1 MSNGEGSRISM
12 RRQAALAEGG
22 ADYAAKRAELINVA
36 ARVFREKGYTSATL
50 NDIAEV
56 FGTDRASLYYYVGS
70 KEELFHECIKGVL
83 DDNLAKGE
91 EIVGSDR
98 TFRQKLTDLIEVVLS
113 SYEESYPHM
122 YVYIQED
129 MRHISSE
136 DDVWAT
142 QMVEQT
148 RRFEKMFLG
157 LIEAGIAD
165 GSFRKDLD
173 PSLVANGLFGMMT
186 WTHRWFVPGRKYA
199 ASDLA
204 SVFTAI
210 FFDGIS
216 AT

>member
-1 MSNGEGSRISM
+1 M

-22 ADYAAKRAELINVA
+22 VDYAAKRAELINVA
-36 ARVFREKGYTSATL
+36 ARVFREKGYSSATL
-50 NDIAEV
+50 NDIATV

-83 DDNLAKGE
+83 DDNLTKGR

-98 TFRQKLTDLIEVVLS
+98 TPRQKLTDLIEVVLA
-113 SYEESYPHM
+113 SYEQNYPHM

-129 MRHISSE
+129 MQHIAS
-136 DDVWAT
+136 DDDAWAT
-142 QMVEQT
+142 RMVEQT
-148 RRFEKMFLG
+148 RRFEKLFLG
-157 LIEAGIAD
+157 LIDDGVAD
-165 GSFRKDLD
+165 GSFRADLD

-186 WTHRWFVPGRKYA
+186 WTHRWFVPGRKYS

-204 SVFTAI
+204 EVFTAI
-210 FFDGIS
+210 FFDGIN